1 MMVSDEEEQIVS
13 NVLSGFITAIVSLK
27 VSTEKIDDVAKNLKD
42 YVNVEDLFLVTGDTD
57 IIMKVKFLNYKDL
70 KEFIVDKVGRMEGV
84 QDTSTMIVVASY
96 KEKGI
101 LITEK

>member
-1 MMVSDEEEQIVS
+1 MVSDEEEQIVS
-13 NVLSGFITAIVSLK
+13 NVLSGFITAIVTLK

-70 KEFIVDKVGRMEGV
+70 KEFIVDKIGKMEGI

-101 LITEK
+101 MTTEK

>member
-70 KEFIVDKVGRMEGV
+70 KEFIVDKVGKMEGV

>member
-70 KEFIVDKVGRMEGV
+70 KEFIVDKIGKMEGI

-101 LITEK
+101 MAREK

>member
-1 MMVSDEEEQIVS
+1 MVSDEEEQIVS

-70 KEFIVDKVGRMEGV
+70 KEFIVDKVGKMEGV

>member
-70 KEFIVDKVGRMEGV
+70 KEFIVDKIGKMEGI

-101 LITEK
+101 MTTEK